1 MSILIPGKMPPSCEG
16 CPCAYYTEGV
26 HHDYCQAVGYDSKLP
41 DEGRPDWCPIIEL
54 PPHGRLI
61 DADKIETERHGNNSQ
76 RTMWRNIRQLLSE
89 AETIIPAEE
98 E

>member
-1 MSILIPGKMPPSCEG
+1 MSIIIYDVSLPKDGLVRNISIFEDGSVR
-16 CPCAYYTEGV
+16 YYGGSRV
-26 HHDYCQAVGYDSKLP
+26 ISSAV
-41 DEGRPDWCPIIEL
+41 EL

-76 RTMWRNIRQLLSE
+76 RIMWSNIRQLLSE

-98 E
+98 